1 MLPRKRVFNEVIIRC
16 KNNLARGEDAVKHK
30 TTRLKYFSVDT
41 ELEMRII
48 VEGHKE
54 LAGGVSMIYE
64 ILKTLIHFLAL
75 LICSIPLVRM

>member
-1 MLPRKRVFNEVIIRC
+1 
-16 KNNLARGEDAVKHK
+16 
-30 TTRLKYFSVDT
+30 
-41 ELEMRII
+41 MRII